1 MTRKH
6 DRSAAIKLGTVDGA
20 RARGAII
27 AAGWSIDDTAAVAFA
42 TTFYQQMLAGTGLG
56 DAVKNARHNAY
67 NERRTSMTWA
77 AYQCY
82 GDPEFR
88 LRTTL

>member
-1 MTRKH
+1 LSRKH
-6 DRSAAIKLGTVDGA
+6 DRRAAIELGTVDGG
-20 RARGAII
+20 RAL
-27 AAGWSIDDTAAVAFA
+27 AFA

-56 DAVKNARHNAY
+56 DAVKNARSDA
-67 NERRTSMTWA
+67 SMTWA